1 MNRMDDSGMMIYLS
15 EFKFIH
21 VIASNGEY
29 DEIVSLLI
37 SYSLLYF
44 HIIS

>member
-1 MNRMDDSGMMIYLS
+1 MDDSGMMVYLS

-29 DEIVSLLI
+29 NEREIDGFSSI
-37 SYSLLYF
+37 DDD
-44 HIIS
+44 I

>member
-29 DEIVSLLI
+29 NEIEIDGFSSI
-37 SYSLLYF
+37 DDD
-44 HIIS
+44 I